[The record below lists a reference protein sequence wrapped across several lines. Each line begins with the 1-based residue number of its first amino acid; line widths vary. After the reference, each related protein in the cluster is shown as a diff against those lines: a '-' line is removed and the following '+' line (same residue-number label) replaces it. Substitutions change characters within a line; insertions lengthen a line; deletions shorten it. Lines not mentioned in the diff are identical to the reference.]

1 MGRSGVASGG
11 RGGMR
16 LSVPLGVQA
25 GARGSPDCDLGLG
38 RKNRFCCKAD
48 QSGDRK
54 QGSDSGFR
62 VRGEF

>member
-1 MGRSGVASGG
+1 
-11 RGGMR
+11 MR

-25 GARGSPDCDLGLG
+25 GARESPDCDLGLG